1 MLKKVLAIFLISAI
15 LFAPAAFAKELK
27 VGYMNMRTIFAEY
40 SKIQK
45 YNEELESKDTE
56 IRKEIEGKA
65 DDLRKL
71 RDEMEL
77 LSDKAK
83 KEKAPE
89 FEKKV
94 RELEE
99 FRRRK
104 VEEFVARKDEMF
116 KQIREDIVAVA
127 TAYAKKNKYDLV
139 ADEAAFIYFAER
151 FDLTQ
156 QIIQELNK

>member
-1 MLKKVLAIFLISAI
+1 MLKKILAIFVISAF
-15 LFAPAAFAKELK
+15 LLTPYAVAKDLK
-27 VGYMNMRTIFAEY
+27 IGYMNMRTIFAEY
-40 SKIQK
+40 GKIKK
-45 YNEELESKDTE
+45 YNEELESKDAE

-65 DDLRKL
+65 EGLRKL

-77 LSDKAK
+77 LSDTAK

-116 KQIREDIVAVA
+116 KQIRGDIIKVA
-127 TAYAKKNKYDLV
+127 TVYAKKNSYDMV
-139 ADEAAFIYFAER
+139 ADEAAFIYFAEKY
-151 FDLTQ
+151 DITQ
-156 QIIQELNK
+156 QIIKELNK

>member
-1 MLKKVLAIFLISAI
+1 MLKRILAIFIIATFFLTPYAH
-15 LFAPAAFAKELK
+15 ARDLK

-40 SKIQK
+40 DRIKK

-65 DDLRKL
+65 EGLRKL

-77 LSDKAK
+77 LSDTAK
-83 KEKAPE
+83 KERAPE

-104 VEEFVARKDEMF
+104 VEEFIARKDEMF
-116 KQIREDIVAVA
+116 KQIREDIIKVA
-127 TAYAKKNKYDLV
+127 TVYAKKNGYDMV
-139 ADEAAFIYFAER
+139 ADEAAFIYFSEK

-156 QIIQELNK
+156 EIIKELNK